1 MLIYLIRHAEADYSV
16 SGPYHVA
23 PGPSLT
29 DAGHRQ
35 AADTAQLLA
44 LSGVE
49 RVVSSP
55 MRRCVLTAEAICS
68 RLGLELELD
77 PDLGESQ
84 PEESPAE
91 IGVRMLRAALT
102 HASGGSTALVSHATP
117 LEQLIQTLTRGLAHL
132 PPPGHRGT
140 RIGTGEVWQLVR
152 LDGEWRAYQVRP
164 GGVKA

>member
-1 MLIYLIRHAEADYSV
+1 MLIYLIRHAEADYSAP
-16 SGPYHVA
+16 GPYHVV

-29 DAGHRQ
+29 DAGFRQ
-35 AADTAQLLA
+35 AAGTAQLLA

-68 RLGLELELD
+68 GLGLELELD

-91 IGVRMLRAALT
+91 IGLRMLRAALT

-117 LEQLIQTLTRGLAHL
+117 LEELIQTLTHGRAHL
-132 PPPGHRGT
+132 PPPGHRGA
-140 RIGTGEVWQLVR
+140 RIATGEMWQLVR
-152 LDGEWRAYQVRP
+152 LDGEWRAYRLRA
-164 GGVKA
+164 GGVEV